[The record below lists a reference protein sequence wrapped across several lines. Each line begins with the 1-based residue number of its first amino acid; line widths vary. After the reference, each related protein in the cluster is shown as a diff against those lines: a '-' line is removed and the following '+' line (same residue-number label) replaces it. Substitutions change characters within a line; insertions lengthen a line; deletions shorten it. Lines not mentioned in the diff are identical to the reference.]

1 MAKYK
6 DDLANGY
13 VNGYYVGIQVG
24 GKTPDKLADA
34 GDDGFD
40 TVRNFER
47 IGTATPD
54 AATPNYPEP
63 LTNEE
68 PEEPEDDENG

>member
-1 MAKYK
+1 MTKYK
-6 DDLANGY
+6 DDLTNGY

-34 GDDGFD
+34 GDDGFG

-54 AATPNYPEP
+54 ADRPNYPEP
-63 LTNEE
+63 LV
-68 PEEPEDDENG
+68 EDGGED